1 MTADRR
7 MSKPRWD
14 REAILSAAR
23 QTAKE
28 LGYDRLK
35 PEQEE
40 VVLAFVGGQDV
51 FGSLPTGF
59 GKTRAL
65 LHGSTFD
72 KLRGKLKEY
81 YNCCISFERVDGEP
95 SENVHRALR
104 LIIM

>member
-1 MTADRR
+1 
-7 MSKPRWD
+7 MSKPRWN

-51 FGSLPTGF
+51 LGSLPTVREF
-59 GKTRAL
+59 GKTLWPL

-72 KLRGKLKEY
+72 KLRGTLKEY

-95 SENVHRALR
+95 ISENVQRALR
-104 LIIM
+104 LMIM